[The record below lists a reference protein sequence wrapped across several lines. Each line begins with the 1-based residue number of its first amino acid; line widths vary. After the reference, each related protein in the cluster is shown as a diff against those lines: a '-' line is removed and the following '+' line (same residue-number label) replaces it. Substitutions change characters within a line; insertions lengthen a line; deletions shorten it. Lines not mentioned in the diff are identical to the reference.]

1 MLRKIDGGS
10 VSDISTIVLE
20 VQGGTSDGTLSD
32 YDIAVGHLNIY
43 GKQSSVYPWNPVIK
57 TGKTGISLEPLN
69 TNSTRDYGY
78 DIYVEL
84 FTGHGGKLV
93 KISRNLTNDNN
104 LDTSTGGQTLITSFN
119 Y

>member
-1 MLRKIDGGS
+1 
-10 VSDISTIVLE
+10 
-20 VQGGTSDGTLSD
+20 
-32 YDIAVGHLNIY
+32 
-43 GKQSSVYPWNPVIK
+43 
-57 TGKTGISLEPLN
+57 LEPLN

-93 KISRNLTNDNN
+93 KISRDLTNDNN
-104 LDTSTGGQTLITSFN
+104 LDNGTGGQTLITSFT